1 MDTEIVYLGHD
12 NTIDLLLKASSSAAS
27 LAGVTKITATFD
39 EILVSGSSASSGLI
53 TWAGSGYATGEVR
66 LTLGAQSIDAGRYDV
81 PIIIY
86 DAGNTAGIVWDIVP
100 MRVRAEVEAS
110 AP

>member
-39 EILVSGSSASSGLI
+39 ETLVSGSSAS

>member
-1 MDTEIVYLGHD
+1 M
-12 NTIDLLLKASSSAAS
+12 
-27 LAGVTKITATFD
+27 
-39 EILVSGSSASSGLI
+39 
-53 TWAGSGYATGEVR
+53 
-66 LTLGAQSIDAGRYDV
+66 TLGAQSIDAGRYDV